1 MYYDAH
7 AHLQLGRNCERKI
20 ENFKSMVAKCL
31 MAAVVCNSTCEDD
44 FEVVGLLQ
52 AQFKEHIIPCY
63 GVHPWYIDRCKT
75 GWLARL
81 KIRLE
86 NDERAFIGEIGL
98 DKKSTKIKKTKNPN
112 IQKLKLGN
120 LPNI

>member
-7 AHLQLGRNCERKI
+7 AHLQLGNNSKKKI
-20 ENFKSMVAKCL
+20 ENFQSMVAKYS

-75 GWLARL
+75 GWLARQ
-81 KIRLE
+81 
-86 NDERAFIGEIGL
+86 
-98 DKKSTKIKKTKNPN
+98 KSSLVK
-112 IQKLKLGN
+112 
-120 LPNI
+120 